1 MTIEEWQERDG
12 AYRKAL
18 ADAERLREQ
27 IRQDRVENG
36 RLMRVKS
43 AIRLIA
49 RRAYISSELGKLG
62 DAPRLRDGFGPEFRA
77 AQEKQGLAEH
87 AIAKARAAIDEI
99 KASLALIN
107 PADTLLEAA
116 ADIESLQERLGA
128 VEKAGR
134 DRVNIEGL
142 QQENEH
148 QARRLLRELGR
159 PADLVAAE
167 SLRLRADLPAVI
179 RGLGQKFAELRG
191 QADEAQRTIGAR

>member
-1 MTIEEWQERDG
+1 M
-12 AYRKAL
+12 
-18 ADAERLREQ
+18 RLP
-27 IRQDRVENG
+27 
-36 RLMRVKS
+36 
-43 AIRLIA
+43 
-49 RRAYISSELGKLG
+49 RRAPPS
-62 DAPRLRDGFGPEFRA
+62 
-77 AQEKQGLAEH
+77 
-87 AIAKARAAIDEI
+87 DEI

-116 ADIESLQERLGA
+116 DDIESLQERLGA

-159 PADLVAAE
+159 PADLDEAE
-167 SLRLRADLPAVI
+167 SLRLRADVPAVI

-191 QADEAQRTIGAR
+191 QADEAQRTIARHEEQIKNRELELEQTRAAGRRRSTSPRRAPGPQSGRPRITAGSGSR